1 MTKKSIVI
9 VEDDAHLR
17 FGIEFNLKKEGY
29 DVRAVGSAEDA
40 AKAIAERAPDLAIFD
55 IMLPGKN
62 GLELLGD
69 LRGSG
74 REFPVVM
81 LTARADEADAVTAL
95 SLGADDYVRKPFGL
109 AELLMRI
116 AAILRRTHPGGGE
129 RAQTGQTPSRDQ
141 LGEWRLDLEHV
152 RAVSPSGEVTL
163 TTLECEILRVLM
175 DAFGTV
181 VRREDLLQKIWG
193 LDNRALTRTLDNH
206 VARLR
211 KKLEIDPQNP
221 RHLLTV
227 HGVGY
232 KAT

>member
-1 MTKKSIVI
+1 MTKKNIVI

-29 DVRAVGSAEDA
+29 EVRAVGSAEDA
-40 AKAIAERAPDLAIFD
+40 EKVIADRTPDLAIFD
-55 IMLPGKN
+55 IMLPGKT
-62 GLELLGD
+62 GLELLAA
-69 LRGSG
+69 LRGRG
-74 REFPVVM
+74 FEFPIVM

-116 AAILRRTHPGGGE
+116 AAILRRTHAPNAE
-129 RAQTGQTPSRDQ
+129 RTPAEGSTSRDR
-141 LGEWRLDLEHV
+141 LGDWRLDLEHV
-152 RAVSPSGEVTL
+152 RAVSPTGEVTL
-163 TTLECEILRVLM
+163 TTLECEILRLLM
-175 DAFGTV
+175 NAFGTV